1 MKIDTSGTEFH
12 VVVVKVENKPGVLTR
27 VAGLFARR
35 GFNIDTL
42 AVAPTDDE
50 RFSRITI
57 AVDAESAPLEQVV
70 KQLDKLVNVVEIR
83 DLDPAQSVER
93 ELMLVTIKAPAPNR
107 GEILDLVNIFEAT
120 VMNVGYDEMMLSIA
134 GSPSRVDDFEQLL
147 RPYGIVEIQRSG
159 RVALPK
165 LRKSS

>member
-1 MKIDTSGTEFH
+1 MKINTSGTRFH
-12 VVVVKVENKPGVLTR
+12 VLVVKVENKPGVLTR

-57 AVDAESAPLEQVV
+57 SVDAESAPLEQVV

-83 DLDPAQSVER
+83 ELDPEQSVER

-147 RPYGIVEIQRSG
+147 RPYGIVEIQRTG

-165 LRKSS
+165 LRKTP

>member
-1 MKIDTSGTEFH
+1 MKLNTSGTQFH
-12 VVVVKVENKPGVLTR
+12 VLVVKVENKPGVLTR

-57 AVDAESAPLEQVV
+57 SVDAESAPLEQVV

-83 DLDPAQSVER
+83 ELDPAQSVER
-93 ELMLVTIKAPAPNR
+93 ELMLVTIKAPSPNR

-120 VMNVGYDEMMLSIA
+120 VMNVGFDEMMLSIA

-147 RPYGIVEIQRSG
+147 RPYGIVEIQRTG
-159 RVALPK
+159 PVALPK
-165 LRKSS
+165 LRKTS

>member
-1 MKIDTSGTEFH
+1 VKITTSGTHFH
-12 VVVVKVENKPGVLTR
+12 VLVVKVENKPGVLTR

-35 GFNIDTL
+35 GFNIDSL

-70 KQLDKLVNVVEIR
+70 KQLDKLINVVEIR
-83 DLDPAQSVER
+83 ELDPSQAVER
-93 ELMLVTIKAPAPNR
+93 ELMLVTIKAPPASR

-120 VMNVGYDEMMLSIA
+120 VMNVGLDEMMLSIA

-147 RPYGIVEIQRSG
+147 RPYGIVEIQRTG
-159 RVALPK
+159 PVALPK
-165 LRKSS
+165 LKKS

>member
-1 MKIDTSGTEFH
+1 
-12 VVVVKVENKPGVLTR
+12 VLTR

-57 AVDAESAPLEQVV
+57 SVDAESAPLEQVV

-83 DLDPAQSVER
+83 ELDPSQSVER
-93 ELMLVTIKAPAPNR
+93 ELMLVTIKAPPPNR

-147 RPYGIVEIQRSG
+147 RPYGIVEIQRTG

-165 LRKSS
+165 LRKTS